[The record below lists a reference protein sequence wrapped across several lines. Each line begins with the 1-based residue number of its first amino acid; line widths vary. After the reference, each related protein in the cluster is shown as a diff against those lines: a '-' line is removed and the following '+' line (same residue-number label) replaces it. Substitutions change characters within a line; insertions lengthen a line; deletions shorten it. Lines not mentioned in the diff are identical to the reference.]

1 MRTPVSSRPAASV
14 PFVVIADALPTMLWM
29 TAPDGACTFVNKA
42 WIDFTGVPLARQL
55 GFGWTDCLHPG
66 DRRAAADGFLS
77 AVRSRESFKMEYRLR
92 RADGVYCWVF
102 DHGVPHFDASG
113 ELAGFIGS
121 CMDISTR
128 KTAEEALQ
136 GSETRFRLIAEN
148 AQDVIYRYRVTP
160 PRGYEYISSASLT
173 ILGWKPEEFYADP
186 DLAVKIV
193 HPDDRP
199 LVEMSYQ
206 QDPAKLRESVIL
218 RWIHPDGRMVWAEHR
233 RVKILDSEGRVAAIE
248 GVGRDVT
255 ERLAIQNRLRE
266 SEGQL
271 RQLAARLN
279 SAREAERAHVARELH
294 DELGQTL
301 TGLKFEFT
309 RTIRELM
316 AETSKPDLIDRVQ
329 SIVGGIELATEMV
342 RGLATSLRPPAL
354 DHLGL
359 GAAIELEAAGLAR
372 RTGVRCRVS
381 GALNAAHLTAE
392 QNIAVFRIVQEAL
405 TNVVRHADAS
415 ALKIVMRQTPRSTSV
430 KIQDNGRGI
439 TTAALRDSSSIGL
452 LGMRERAELVGAT
465 LSISAAPG
473 KGTTVLI
480 AVPVI
485 ADANGPL
492 DDDANSA
499 R

>member
-1 MRTPVSSRPAASV
+1 M
-14 PFVVIADALPTMLWM
+14 
-29 TAPDGACTFVNKA
+29 
-42 WIDFTGVPLARQL
+42 
-55 GFGWTDCLHPG
+55 
-66 DRRAAADGFLS
+66 
-77 AVRSRESFKMEYRLR
+77 
-92 RADGVYCWVF
+92 
-102 DHGVPHFDASG
+102 
-113 ELAGFIGS
+113 
-121 CMDISTR
+121 
-128 KTAEEALQ
+128 
-136 GSETRFRLIAEN
+136 
-148 AQDVIYRYRVTP
+148 
-160 PRGYEYISSASLT
+160 
-173 ILGWKPEEFYADP
+173 
-186 DLAVKIV
+186 
-193 HPDDRP
+193 
-199 LVEMSYQ
+199 
-206 QDPAKLRESVIL
+206 
-218 RWIHPDGRMVWAEHR
+218 
-233 RVKILDSEGRVAAIE
+233 
-248 GVGRDVT
+248 
-255 ERLAIQNRLRE
+255 
-266 SEGQL
+266 
-271 RQLAARLN
+271 
-279 SAREAERAHVARELH
+279 
-294 DELGQTL
+294 QTL

-316 AETSKPDLIDRVQ
+316 AETSKPELIDRVQ

-381 GALNAAHLTAE
+381 GALSAAHLTAE

-439 TTAALRDSSSIGL
+439 TAAALRDASSIGL

-480 AVPVI
+480 AVPVM
-485 ADANGPL
+485 ADPNGPPP
-492 DDDANSA
+492 DDANPA

>member
-1 MRTPVSSRPAASV
+1 MRSLAPSRRSAAD
-14 PFVVIADALPTMLWM
+14 PFVVIADAIPTMIWM
-29 TAPDGACTFVNKA
+29 SAPDGACTFVNKA
-42 WIDFTGVPLARQL
+42 WIEFTGVARSRQL
-55 GFGWTDCLHPG
+55 GFGWTDCVHPG
-66 DRRAAADGFLS
+66 DRRATANRYLS
-77 AVRSRESFKMEYRLR
+77 AVRSREAFKMEYRLR
-92 RADGVYCWVF
+92 RADGVYRWIV
-102 DHGVPHFDASG
+102 DHGVPRFDRSG
-113 ELAGFIGS
+113 KLAGFIGS
-121 CMDISTR
+121 CLDISER
-128 KTAEEALQ
+128 KTIEEALQ

-148 AQDVIYRYRVTP
+148 AQDVIYRYRVAP
-160 PRGYEYISSASLT
+160 PRGYDYISSAALAIT
-173 ILGWKPEEFYADP
+173 GWTPEAFYADP
-186 DLAVKIV
+186 DLAAKIV

-199 LVEMSYQ
+199 LIEMSYQ
-206 QDPAKLRESVIL
+206 QDPEKVRESVVL
-218 RWIHPDGRMVWAEHR
+218 RWIHPGGRVVWAEHR
-233 RVKILDSEGRVAAIE
+233 RVKILDTDGRVVAIE

-255 ERLAIQNRLRE
+255 ERLEIQNRLRE

-279 SAREAERAHVARELH
+279 SAREIERAHVARELH

-316 AETSKPDLIDRVQ
+316 AETSKPELIDRVQ

-342 RGLATSLRPPAL
+342 RGLAASLRPPAL

-359 GAAIELEAAGLAR
+359 AAAIELEAAGLAR
-372 RTGVRCRVS
+372 RTGMRCRVS
-381 GALNAAHLTAE
+381 GTVNAPYLTAE

-415 ALKIVMRQTPRSTSV
+415 AVRIAMRQTPRSTSV

-439 TTAALRDSSSIGL
+439 TAAALRDPSSIGL

-465 LSISAAPG
+465 LSISATPG

-480 AVPVI
+480 AVP
-485 ADANGPL
+485 ATPRRNGLPQNDANPAG
-492 DDDANSA
+492 
-499 R
+499 